1 VPDGTPPRP
10 EVPSVSVTEASFRFI
25 ASQGPLTRI
34 EPWSTGESSVVATL
48 KRAQRSVSRRASM
61 DLIGSWAIALGLVSI
76 RIEAGLPT
84 VLERSESVED
94 EPEDRAAQD
103 GDDRIRTP
111 ADLIDSVQEADE
123 ESFPAS
129 DAPSSWAGGG

>member
-1 VPDGTPPRP
+1 
-10 EVPSVSVTEASFRFI
+10 
-25 ASQGPLTRI
+25 
-34 EPWSTGESSVVATL
+34 
-48 KRAQRSVSRRASM
+48 M